1 MHYANYSDTIL
12 CTYTKLKLR
21 LEKQHH
27 IIMWS
32 NRTSI
37 IDNTFMFK
45 VVIIH

>member
-27 IIMWS
+27 IMWS